1 MNDKCPHKRQRRR
14 PCEDGSQDWSYTV
27 PSQGTSDPL
36 QTVTGEEGAQ
46 SCQGVR
52 VSGFQS
58 PARMN
63 VCCSKPLALW
73 GFVAVALGNVY
84 TDFASS

>member
-1 MNDKCPHKRQRRR
+1 MTSVLIRDRGEGHVKMGAKTGVTQ
-14 PCEDGSQDWSYTV
+14 SQAKDHR
-27 PSQGTSDPL
+27 DPL